1 MGKLRRARRRR
12 QIQADR
18 RAIRRQRV
26 HDAGPCRR
34 CIDCADDEHHWGD
47 SYVGTADT
55 QPEHPAALRADA
67 WYECK
72 HCPAWCLDLPDPPCW
87 CGEPHPH
94 YDTDHVDQTCGGSGM
109 LRCLCGGDLCVC
121 HNHDEIECPGCDECD
136 FGEADDEDYEDD
148 DYDNWEDWS

>member
-47 SYVGTADT
+47 SYV
-55 QPEHPAALRADA
+55 
-67 WYECK
+67 
-72 HCPAWCLDLPDPPCW
+72 
-87 CGEPHPH
+87 
-94 YDTDHVDQTCGGSGM
+94 DHVDQTCGGSGT
-109 LRCLCGGDLCVC
+109 LYCHCGGDGLCVC
-121 HNHDEIECPGCDECD
+121 HNHGEIECYGCDECEH
-136 FGEADDEDYEDD
+136 GEEEDDLGFDDDEDDD
-148 DYDNWEDWS
+148 DWVERL